1 MNYNKFD
8 AAPFCPHF
16 FNCKKLHDKEHK
28 KKYMHPC
35 VKGKSC
41 DQLNSKYHTRFWYH
55 FDLPTCP
62 HGSACQQI
70 CDPKHRSE
78 FHHEAKKGEHAIRDY
93 MLNCD
98 HCENCIIEDRVHAMT
113 FQHIRPFVFPQDGIV
128 PEFVPDHKDKM
139 CKVCHNKEREC
150 SCVYIPQSPRPHSP
164 ESCTP
169 CETAKANN
177 MSSGSYSNNNCSE
190 DLGLSACWP
199 LGNNNL
205 FGNSYGAY
213 TNLNYAFSFPNFVHY
228 TQPSLNHCL
237 SSFSTEQC
245 PNENLID
252 MGYGSQCNFSLF
264 KEPAF

>member
-150 SCVYIPQSPRPHSP
+150 SCVHIPQSPRPHSP
-164 ESCTP
+164 EAFV
-169 CETAKANN
+169 TAPPMLQKNQ
-177 MSSGSYSNNNCSE
+177 YVESNPSE
-190 DLGLSACWP
+190 SKSKSVP
-199 LGNNNL
+199 SNQVSQSTL
-205 FGNSYGAY
+205 FGM
-213 TNLNYAFSFPNFVHY
+213 AFTKSRSVP
-228 TQPSLNHCL
+228 L
-237 SSFSTEQC
+237 SSRPAEFR
-245 PNENLID
+245 LRWK
-252 MGYGSQCNFSLF
+252 YNFEAIPQMSYQFGRKLGKQEMSLF
-264 KEPAF
+264 DVDNCLTWS